1 MYFWAI
7 AALLSFSILQQAGEM
22 TIVVIDIHVYRSMV
36 CVQDFLITIQTCHI
50 VTDIDL

>member
-22 TIVVIDIHVYRSMV
+22 TIVVIDIHSHVYHSMV
-36 CVQDFLITIQTCHI
+36 CVQDFLITVQTNNQL
-50 VTDIDL
+50 VT